1 MKERLMFTSGETRL
15 LVKLLTDSGISA
27 QDLKAATHI
36 NAKDAEDH
44 DLTVPIDNHISLWQY
59 AAKVMDDP
67 ALALHLSE
75 NLDRMGIGFAK
86 RMVLY
91 SATLKEALRHWQQ
104 YSWMSCPAKTIRW
117 KEEESQ
123 CVITFSQPSP
133 SHQSIH
139 MVEYSFASAMVYSR
153 SLTGLDLRPKK
164 VCFMHPEPAYS
175 KEYKKI
181 FQSKVL
187 FSQPENALFFSK
199 KMLKLALKTPD
210 SYMLSV
216 LKQFADTHKARL
228 DRNETMRDRVIE
240 HMVPNFPKGE
250 VDIINTAQALF
261 VSRSTLQRKLRQ
273 EGTSFMEVRDYTR
286 KELAVSYLKQA
297 FSAAEIAYLLGFS
310 APSAFQHSF
319 KRWFGASPGEMRK
332 QLTS

>member
-1 MKERLMFTSGETRL
+1 MKDRLMFTSGETRL
-15 LVKLLTDSGISA
+15 LIKLLVDSGISA
-27 QDLKAATHI
+27 QALKAATNI
-36 NAKDAEDH
+36 NAKDADDP
-44 DLTVPIDNHISLWQY
+44 DLTVPIGNHISLWQY
-59 AAKVMDDP
+59 AVKIMDDP

-75 NLDRMGIGFAK
+75 NMDRIGIGFGK
-86 RMVLY
+86 RIVLY
-91 SATLKEALRHWQQ
+91 SATLKEALIHWQQ
-104 YSWMSCPAKTIRW
+104 YSWMTCAARIIRW
-117 KEEESQ
+117 KEEEGQ
-123 CVITFSQPSP
+123 CVITFRQPSP
-133 SHQSIH
+133 SHQSVH
-139 MVEYSFASAMVYSR
+139 MVEYSFALAMVYSR

-164 VCFMHPEPAYS
+164 VCFMHPEPGYS

-181 FQSKVL
+181 FKSKVL

-199 KMLKLALKTPD
+199 KMLNVAFKTHD

-216 LKQFADTHKARL
+216 LKQFADTHKARP

-250 VDIINTAQALF
+250 VDIVHTAQAFF

-332 QLTS
+332 QLIS